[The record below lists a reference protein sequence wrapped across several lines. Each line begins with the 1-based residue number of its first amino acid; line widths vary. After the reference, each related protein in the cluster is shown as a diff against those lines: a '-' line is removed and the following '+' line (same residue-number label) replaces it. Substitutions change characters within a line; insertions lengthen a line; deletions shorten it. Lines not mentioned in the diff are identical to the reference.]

1 MDEETKRCRT
11 MVIEMIKGNIRD
23 LVTPFGY
30 FNTIKACRDAFNFL
44 LNEKTKDYED
54 FCDWCDL
61 ADLDRA
67 YWQKLSL
74 MTLAYELNFK
84 PWLRGR
90 LSLFLKDDK
99 NRLRLRKY
107 YCDCCEKEYHN
118 FLEEI

>member
-1 MDEETKRCRT
+1 MDEETKRCQN
-11 MVIEMIKGNIRD
+11 MVLEMIKGNIRD

-30 FNTIKACRDAFNFL
+30 FNTIKACHDAFNFL

-54 FCDWCDL
+54 FKDWCDL
-61 ADLDRA
+61 ANLNA
-67 YWQKLSL
+67 EYWQKLAL

-90 LSLFLKDDK
+90 VSLFLKDRK
-99 NRLRLRKY
+99 NLTRLRTY